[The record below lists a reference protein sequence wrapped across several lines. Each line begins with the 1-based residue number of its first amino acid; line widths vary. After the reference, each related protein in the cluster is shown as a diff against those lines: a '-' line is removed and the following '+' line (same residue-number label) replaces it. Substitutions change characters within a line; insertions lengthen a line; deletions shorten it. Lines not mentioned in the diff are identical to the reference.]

1 MGRIMKFEGLKDGT
15 TVLLR
20 EPTMD
25 DVEGSFRFFQDLP
38 PEDRRYLRV
47 DVTKRDIVERRIR
60 DSVEGRIYRLLALM
74 DDKIV
79 ADGAL
84 EFSGERWRQH
94 VGEIRVIVARE
105 YQRLRLGALLIKALY
120 HTAHDRGV
128 EKVVAKMAAPQT
140 GARKIFERLG
150 FHVDSVLPDY
160 IKDAD
165 GNLQS
170 MVVMS
175 CSLDEMSR
183 ELKGFYKTDHWPDG

>member
-1 MGRIMKFEGLKDGT
+1 MGRTMKVEGLKDGT
-15 TVLLR
+15 TVVLR

-25 DVEGSFRFFQDLP
+25 DVEGSLRFFLDLP

-47 DVTKRDIVERRIR
+47 DVTKRENVERRIR
-60 DSVEGRIYRLLALM
+60 DAVEGRTHRLFALV

-79 ADGAL
+79 GDGAL
-84 EFSGERWRQH
+84 EISGDAWRH
-94 VGEIRVIVARE
+94 HAGEIRVIISRE
-105 YQRLRLGALLIKALY
+105 FQRRRLGALLIKELY
-120 HTAHDRGV
+120 TTAHDRGV
-128 EKVVAKMAAPQT
+128 EKLVAKMAAPQT

-160 IKDAD
+160 IKDVD
-165 GNLQS
+165 GNVQS
-170 MVVMS
+170 LVIMS